1 MFNFVNRL
9 FGRHKN
15 QLTVRFHTDANN
27 MAEHGTFYAD
37 HKGKNL
43 SNYPVRFAFEGIS
56 TPPRLD
62 RDLFNHVMDKAEAEG
77 YVVLG
82 LRSYFGMV
90 QNTGTKVSTEV
101 VREKITATPNKRAL
115 DLHYATERARTSGK
129 SQIIHNGQLLVTP
142 EGTTMSAPPHS
153 MYVKLPSGEISVLT
167 EAHGIPPAPVAT
179 DDVLDMSGMLG
190 SPDSVPYPGS
200 RGMPY
205 NQFKATAPN

>member
-37 HKGKNL
+37 HKGKKL

-90 QNTGTKVSTEV
+90 QNTGTKVSMEV

-115 DLHYATERARTSGK
+115 DLHYATERAKNTGEP
-129 SQIIHNGQLLVTP
+129 QVIHDGQLLIKP
-142 EGTTMSAPPHS
+142 DGTVISAPPQS
-153 MYVKLPSGEISVLT
+153 NYVKHNGEICLLT
-167 EAHGIPPAPVAT
+167 DALNTPPKEVHN
-179 DDVLDMSGMLG
+179 DVLDMSSMLG
-190 SPDSVPYPGS
+190 SPDSVPYLGS
-200 RGMPY
+200 RGMSY
-205 NQFKATAPN
+205 SQFKATAPN